1 MKNAGIIA
9 LLVLTA
15 AVAAS
20 AAENGGDA
28 NGQAEAKKEKLICRT
43 ERGAGLGARVK
54 RTCMTK
60 AQWDELAERSK
71 KVADEMG
78 RSGAEACRLKGSEQM
93 TSPCN

>member
-15 AVAAS
+15 QLPLRRRKRRRR
-20 AAENGGDA
+20 ER
-28 NGQAEAKKEKLICRT
+28 QAEAKKEKLICRS
-43 ERGAGLGARVK
+43 ERGAGLGARAK

-78 RSGAEACRLKGSEQM
+78 APEPKLAGSRARSR
-93 TSPCN
+93 